1 MHYLFYCRNGLV
13 ASSLPAASR
22 PYPEVDTTLFKTSA
36 TKAITLMNDANLVMK
51 KITTSNSF
59 SNELMTA
66 AQQSNQAE
74 VEKLIQS
81 AGIKN
86 EMKLYGMAAQIDFP
100 ILCSIR
106 DKLLQM
112 APASYHNEKLRKV
125 IEIDGEF

>member
-13 ASSLPAASR
+13 ESGHPPASR
-22 PYPEVDTTLFKTSA
+22 PYPDVNTTLFKTSA
-36 TKAITLMNDANLVMK
+36 TKAIALMEDANLVMK

-81 AGIKN
+81 AGIKKKPKITYN
-86 EMKLYGMAAQIDFP
+86 PDGITMNFQDYVGDKECCHI
-100 ILCSIR
+100 IL
-106 DKLLQM
+106 Q
-112 APASYHNEKLRKV
+112 LRWV
-125 IEIDGEF
+125 